1 MASSR
6 RIATAGLVALV
17 VAAAAAACSR
27 HRVNGQP
34 CMRNSDCASEICLAS
49 LCQAPPVYGT
59 TTSYPTIS
67 SGGSAGQG
75 GTGGQTGG
83 TGGTPTGGAG
93 GVGGGGGAPGGG
105 GTGG

>member
-1 MASSR
+1 MASSG

-27 HRVNGQP
+27 HRGNGQP

-75 GTGGQTGG
+75 GTGGTGG
-83 TGGTPTGGAG
+83 TQTGGAG
-93 GVGGGGGAPGGG
+93 GTAGTGGAGGAPGGG